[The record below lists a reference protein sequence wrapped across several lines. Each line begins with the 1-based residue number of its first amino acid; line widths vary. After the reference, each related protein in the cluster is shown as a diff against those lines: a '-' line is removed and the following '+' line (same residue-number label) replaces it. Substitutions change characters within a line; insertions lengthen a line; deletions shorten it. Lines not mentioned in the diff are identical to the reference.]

1 MIFFRVRELLAEK
14 ERREGRRIPL
24 KEIHEATGIKPQVLS
39 NLTSPTRQAVTNTAF
54 IDALTHYFGC
64 SFADLMVQ
72 DPPVGEAASPH
83 VDELYPN
90 RRQQREEE

>member
-1 MIFFRVRELLAEK
+1 MIYFRIRELLAEK

-24 KEIHEATGIKPQVLS
+24 KEVYEATGIRPQVLS
-39 NLTSPTRQAVTNTAF
+39 NLSSPTRQAVTNSAF

-72 DPPVGEAASPH
+72 DPPVNQAASSH
-83 VDELYPN
+83 VDALYPS
-90 RRQQREEE
+90 RRRRSEDE